1 MKLFSYL
8 IMVFLGCIAYAETAT
23 SGNATIPVRPENIHI
38 LLERDTPEALL
49 EVKGPY
55 YIFNP
60 YNNSRLTSG
69 LLGKRFIIRAID
81 DGIRWGEEFPGINQI
96 SIVPR
101 STETSFLVNGIQYA
115 GNLTIYKV
123 GNKLH
128 IINDVPIEAFLQATL
143 CSQFPYPLD
152 NEVMSAIAI
161 AARTTAYSIVQKNKN
176 TFWHI
181 SAKDVAYQGCVL
193 VSSDSPM
200 VHAIDTTRN
209 LILVNSEDKKSSPF
223 HAVWTEHSAG
233 KTAPYH
239 AIFRKDELAPK
250 EGAEAPHAFLDREK
264 SKWTYSI
271 SKKDLASLCS
281 VKKLFAIELFLD
293 SYSKKTYAVRL
304 QENKKDHLDM
314 DFFQFQKVLG
324 AEHILSN
331 DFSVSVKKDQVK
343 FTGYGKGH
351 GVGICLYTAAAMA
364 QNGDNAV
371 KILTKFFPNTYLWN
385 VTTAPQGEI
394 AKK

>member
-8 IMVFLGCIAYAETAT
+8 MMVLLGMGAYAENTVSASAT
-23 SGNATIPVRPENIHI
+23 TPTRPENIRI
-38 LLERDTPEALL
+38 LLERDTTEALL

-60 YNNSRLTSG
+60 YNNSRITSG
-69 LLGKRFIIRAID
+69 LLGKRYMIRSVE
-81 DGIRWGEEFPGINQI
+81 DGIKWGEEFPGMHQI

-101 STETSFLVNGIQYA
+101 SKETSILVNGIQYD
-115 GNLTIYKV
+115 GNLAIYKV

-128 IINDVPIEAFLQATL
+128 IINDVPIESYLKATL
-143 CSQFPYPLD
+143 TTQFPYPLD

-161 AARTTAYSIVQKNKN
+161 AARTTAYSMVEKNKS

-181 SAKDVAYQGCVL
+181 SARDIGYQGCVL
-193 VSSDSPM
+193 ITTDAPIVQA
-200 VHAIDTTRN
+200 VDTTRN
-209 LILVNSEDKKSSPF
+209 LILINSEDKKNAPF

-250 EGAEAPHAFLDREK
+250 SGAEAPHAAMDRQS
-264 SKWTYSI
+264 SKWTYTI
-271 SKKDLASLCS
+271 TKKELATLFEIKTVSAI
-281 VKKLFAIELFLD
+281 KLFVD
-293 SYSKKTYAVRL
+293 SYSKKTYAIRL
-304 QENKKDHLDM
+304 QDNKKNHQDL

-324 AEHILSN
+324 ADHILSN
-331 DFSVSVKKDQVK
+331 DFTVSVKKDQITFK
-343 FTGYGKGH
+343 GFGKGH
-351 GVGICLYTAAAMA
+351 GVGICLYTASSMA
-364 QNGDNAV
+364 QNGDNAI
-371 KILTKFFPNTYLWN
+371 KILSRFFPNTYLWN
-385 VTTAPQGEI
+385 ITAAPAEEI